1 MRVAIIGAG
10 PAGLLLGSA
19 LAGRGHDVVA
29 VDRDTGPSPG
39 RWPRRGVMQFHHAH
53 AFRYQVGM
61 ALRQEWPAALEA
73 WLALGAEPIT
83 FDLPG
88 VGPVPA
94 GHRSRRETFERALR
108 TTADVVSGLTI
119 RQGHVDGVLSEE
131 GRVRG
136 IVVDG
141 APMNA
146 DLVVDASGRSGRSL
160 DALRAPATVGGP
172 CGMAYV
178 DRQYRLRDGA
188 APGPMTNAL
197 AWQGD
202 FDGYQVLL
210 FLHEQGH
217 FSVVLIRPTADAAL
231 KDLRHQVAFEAACR
245 AIPGLAA
252 WTDPDR
258 STPVTGVLPGGPLHN
273 DYRGQGGRDGRPY
286 LPGLVSVGDAVATT
300 TPIFGRGVT
309 TTFLQVLQLLALLD
323 GGADPAF
330 VGEPFDAWCEEHM
343 RPWVVDHVHM
353 DGDAVRRW
361 EGGDVDPTRR
371 LPSDLILAAAEREPA
386 IGPATGGYLSML
398 ELPSCLDP
406 VEPLARAVYRSGWRP
421 EFTPGPSRPE
431 LREVVAAA
439 LRKGGVVTV
448 PAQADGSSTTVT
460 NSGERVAVSV
470 SRNRNGRSKLTT

>member
-10 PAGLLLGSA
+10 PAGLFLGSA

-29 VDRDTGPSPG
+29 VDRDTRPPSG
-39 RWPRRGVMQFHHAH
+39 RWRRPGVMQFHHAH
-53 AFRYQVGM
+53 AFRQQVGM
-61 ALRQEWPAALEA
+61 ALRREWPSALDA
-73 WLALGAEPIT
+73 WLALGAEPIS
-83 FDLPG
+83 FDIPG

-108 TTADVVSGLTI
+108 TTAETVPGLSI
-119 RQGHVDGVLSEE
+119 RQGHVDGVLSAE
-131 GRVRG
+131 GRVVG

-141 APMNA
+141 SPVQA
-146 DLVVDASGRSGRSL
+146 DLVVDASGRAGRSV

-178 DRQYRLRDGA
+178 DRQYRLHDGA
-188 APGPMTNAL
+188 EPGPMTNAL

-202 FDGYQVLL
+202 FDGYQVLV

-231 KDLRHQVAFEAACR
+231 KDLRHQAAFEAACR
-245 AIPGLAA
+245 AVPGLAA

-258 STPVTGVLPGGPLHN
+258 AAPVTDVLPGGPLHN
-273 DYRGQGGRDGRPY
+273 DYRGQRGRDGRPCV
-286 LPGLVSVGDAVATT
+286 PGLVSVGDAVATT

-323 GGADPAF
+323 TDALPAL
-330 VGEPFDAWCEEHM
+330 VGEPFDAWCEDNM
-343 RPWVVDHVHM
+343 RPWVVDHVEM

-361 EGGDVDPTRR
+361 EGGDVDLTRR
-371 LPSDLILAAAEREPA
+371 LPSDLILAAAEREPG
-386 IGPATGGYLSML
+386 IGPATGGYLGML

-406 VEPLARAVYRSGWRP
+406 VEPLARAVYRSGWRRP
-421 EFTPGPSRPE
+421 FTAGPDRRE
-431 LREVVAAA
+431 LRDIVAAA
-439 LRKGGVVTV
+439 LREDGVVA
-448 PAQADGSSTTVT
+448 AQAPA
-460 NSGERVAVSV
+460 RPA
-470 SRNRNGRSKLTT
+470 

>member
-10 PAGLLLGSA
+10 PAGLFLGSA

-29 VDRDTGPSPG
+29 VDRDTRPPTGH
-39 RWPRRGVMQFHHAH
+39 WPRPGVMQFHHAH
-53 AFRYQVGM
+53 AFRQQVGM
-61 ALRQEWPAALEA
+61 ALGREWPSALDA
-73 WLALGAEPIT
+73 WLALGAEPVT

-108 TTADVVSGLTI
+108 TTAETVPGLSI
-119 RQGHVDGVLSEE
+119 RQGHVDGVLASE

-141 APMNA
+141 SPVEA
-146 DLVVDASGRSGRSL
+146 DLVVDASGRSGRSV

-178 DRQYRLRDGA
+178 DRQYRLHDGA
-188 APGPMTNAL
+188 EPGPMTNPL

-202 FDGYQVLL
+202 FDGYQVLV

-231 KDLRHQVAFEAACR
+231 KNLRHEAAFEAACR

-258 STPVTGVLPGGPLHN
+258 ARPVTDVLPGGPLHN
-273 DYRGQGGRDGRPY
+273 YYRGQQGRDGRPCI
-286 LPGLVSVGDAVATT
+286 PGLVSVGDAVATT

-309 TTFLQVLQLLALLD
+309 TTFLQALQLLALLD
-323 GGADPAF
+323 SGHDPEV
-330 VGEPFDAWCEEHM
+330 VGEPFDAWCEENM
-343 RPWVVDHVHM
+343 RPWVVDHVQM

-361 EGGDVDPTRR
+361 EGGDVDLTRR
-371 LPSDLILAAAEREPA
+371 LPSDRILAAAERDPG

-398 ELPSCLDP
+398 QLPSCLDP

-421 EFTPGPSRPE
+421 PFTPGPDRRE

-439 LRKGGVVTV
+439 LREDGVHAA
-448 PAQADGSSTTVT
+448 PASA
-460 NSGERVAVSV
+460 RPA
-470 SRNRNGRSKLTT
+470 

>member
-10 PAGLLLGSA
+10 PAGLFLGSS
-19 LAGRGHDVVA
+19 LAARGHDVVA
-29 VDRDTGPSPG
+29 VDRDPRPPTG
-39 RWPRRGVMQFHHAH
+39 RWRRPGVMQFHHAH
-53 AFRYQVGM
+53 AFRHHVGM
-61 ALRQEWPAALEA
+61 ALRSEWPAALDA
-73 WLALGAEPIT
+73 WLARGAEPIT

-88 VGPVPA
+88 VGQVPA

-108 TTADVVSGLTI
+108 TTAETVPGLTI
-119 RQGHVDGVLSEE
+119 AQGHVDGVLSAE

-141 APMNA
+141 APVQA
-146 DLVVDASGRSGRSL
+146 DLVVDASGRSGRSV

-178 DRQYRLRDGA
+178 DRQYRLHDGA
-188 APGPMTNAL
+188 EPGPMTNAL

-202 FDGYQVLL
+202 FDGYQVLV

-231 KDLRHQVAFEAACR
+231 KDLRHQAAFEAACR

-258 STPVTGVLPGGPLHN
+258 ASPVSDVLPGGPLHN
-273 DYRGQGGRDGRPY
+273 DYRGQQGRDGRPCV
-286 LPGLVSVGDAVATT
+286 PGLVSVGDAVATT

-323 GGADPAF
+323 TTAEPAF
-330 VGEPFDAWCEEHM
+330 VGEPFDAWCEANM
-343 RPWVVDHVHM
+343 RPWVVDHVEM

-361 EGGDVDPTRR
+361 EGGDVDLGRR
-371 LPSDLILAAAEREPA
+371 LPSDLILGAGEREPRIGTA
-386 IGPATGGYLSML
+386 IGGYLSML
-398 ELPSCLDP
+398 ELPSSLDP
-406 VEPLARAVYRSGWRP
+406 VEPLARDVYRSGWRRP
-421 EFTPGPSRPE
+421 FTPGPDRRE
-431 LREVVAAA
+431 LRDIVAGVLREDGAVAA
-439 LRKGGVVTV
+439 
-448 PAQADGSSTTVT
+448 PASAHP
-460 NSGERVAVSV
+460 A
-470 SRNRNGRSKLTT
+470 